1 MHLLCDQCEDAEML
15 TTFLILKNL
24 PVLPAL
30 LQTALLSLLSAS
42 LPMTATLTSTSLA
55 ILSED
60 GQPQIVTYPTARQIE
75 QSRSFHVFA
84 FTSQNELILA
94 ESEGAF
100 TMKEWDDV
108 YGAAYRQCCTTTNID
123 DTDTPMDVRLP
134 TDADLKRFI
143 RSTAEQKTTSDLY
156 WK

>member
-1 MHLLCDQCEDAEML
+1 ML
-15 TTFLILKNL
+15 TTFSILKNL

-30 LQTALLSLLSAS
+30 LQTAVLSLLSAS

-60 GQPQIVTYPTARQIE
+60 GQPQIVTNPTARQIE
-75 QSRSFHVFA
+75 QSQSFHVFA

-100 TMKEWDDV
+100 TMKDWDDV
-108 YGAAYRQCCTTTNID
+108 YSAARRQCCTTTTID
-123 DTDTPMDVRLP
+123 DTDTPMDIGQP

-143 RSTAEQKTTSDLY
+143 RSTTEQKTTSDLY